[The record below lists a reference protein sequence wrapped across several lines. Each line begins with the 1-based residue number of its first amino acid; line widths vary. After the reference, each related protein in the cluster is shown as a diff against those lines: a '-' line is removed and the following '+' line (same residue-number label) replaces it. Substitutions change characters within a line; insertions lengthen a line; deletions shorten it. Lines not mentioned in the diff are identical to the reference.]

1 MPTTNLQYFQSL
13 ATLRDFR
20 KILGFDPEN
29 CPKNIYIQWE
39 FFSLVIHDKFKNF
52 DNLHCRS
59 NSQKAP
65 S

>member
-1 MPTTNLQYFQSL
+1 MPTTNLQHLQSL

-29 CPKNIYIQWE
+29 CPTIICIQWE
-39 FFSLVIHDKFKNF
+39 FFSLVIHDKFTNF
-52 DNLHCRS
+52 DNLRCRS